1 VRRSRM
7 ASAGNWKRQRQRYA
21 FALPVDILFFIA
33 IWYIDSRF
41 SDGGKSIEYFL
52 LHVRKTYG
60 LANRGGGE
68 ERVKHLKAV
77 YASLISKRVP
87 NVDRLKKAEIQH
99 RVHGSYVDLEPR
111 GIDTGPKSP
120 LDVRNAVVCVLEA
133 LKVVS
138 ISFYVIN

>member
-1 VRRSRM
+1 LEKTKIETCFSCPCGHVS
-7 ASAGNWKRQRQRYA
+7 S
-21 FALPVDILFFIA
+21 IA
-33 IWYIDSRF
+33 IRYIDFRLR
-41 SDGGKSIEYFL
+41 DGGKSIEYFL
-52 LHVRKTYG
+52 SNVRKTYRYDDG
-60 LANRGGGE
+60 K
-68 ERVKHLKAV
+68 ERVEHLMAI
-77 YASLISKRVP
+77 YASLVSKGVP

-111 GIDTGPKSP
+111 GIDEGPKSP